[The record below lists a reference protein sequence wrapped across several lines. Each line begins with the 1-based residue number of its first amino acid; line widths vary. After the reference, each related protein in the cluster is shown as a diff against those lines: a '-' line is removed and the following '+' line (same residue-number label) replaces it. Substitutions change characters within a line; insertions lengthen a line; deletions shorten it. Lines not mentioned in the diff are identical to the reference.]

1 MLLGSF
7 SFTETYTLLVLILC
21 VCVNKKRCGKG
32 IGELGLLQALI
43 AMINSNHSKL
53 LIKLDNWH
61 PCKNIL

>member
-7 SFTETYTLLVLILC
+7 SFTETYTLVASILCVC

-53 LIKLDNWH
+53 LIKLDN
-61 PCKNIL
+61 